1 MSCNLTIDQG
11 NSSAKTAV
19 WHDDELVATSVY
31 PCLSKHEIEAIVRQ
45 YGVTAAIYSSV
56 AMIGDEVV
64 NTLRDMLDGN
74 VIVLSHL
81 TPMPVTIDYSTPAT
95 LGRDRIASAVG
106 AYVSYPRE
114 NVLVVDL
121 GTAATYDVVTSDAHF
136 IGGNIAPGVNM
147 RLEALHNFTA
157 RLPIVDPQGKC
168 PLWGIDTETAMRAG
182 ALNGIAGEIAYYRSR
197 LPIGTKV
204 VLTGGSAIMIKPLLD
219 FEVDI
224 EPHLVTKG
232 LNCILRYNETK

>member
-157 RLPIVDPQGKC
+157 RLPIVDPQGTC

>member
-31 PCLSKHEIEAIVRQ
+31 PCLSKHEIESIVLQ
-45 YGVTAAIYSSV
+45 HGVTAAIYSSV
-56 AMIGDEVV
+56 ASVGDEVV
-64 NTLRDMLDGN
+64 NTLRDILDGN
-74 VIVLSHL
+74 VVVLSYL

-106 AYVSYPRE
+106 AYATYPKE

-157 RLPIVDPQGKC
+157 RLPIVDAQGKC

-204 VLTGGSAIMIKPLLD
+204 VLTGGSATMIKPLLD